1 MMSTINGME
10 RTPAHF
16 KELVE
21 KAGLQ
26 LKKFWPVRSMVGIT
40 EIGL

>member
-1 MMSTINGME
+1 MSTMNGME

-21 KAGLQ
+21 KVGLQ